1 VPSKAP
7 PTAAP
12 SATEPVPERSAPAP
26 RGAAKSAAAKPA
38 PPASAAAPATEEAR
52 RERARAEVK
61 KLVAEKSRASSGRA
75 ASSAPQTYART
86 PDADVG
92 DFPDVTLNSVR
103 WHPDAERRVAE
114 VDLPQVGPLEIH
126 EGDIV
131 SGVLVVRIDPGAIE
145 LQVGS
150 AHRRV
155 TIGP

>member
-1 VPSKAP
+1 MQ
-7 PTAAP
+7 
-12 SATEPVPERSAPAP
+12 
-26 RGAAKSAAAKPA
+26 
-38 PPASAAAPATEEAR
+38 
-52 RERARAEVK
+52 RERAREEVK
-61 KLVAEKSRASSGRA
+61 KLVAEKSRAGTGRA
-75 ASSAPQTYART
+75 ASGAPQTYARM
-86 PDADVG
+86 PDADDG

-103 WHPDAERRVAE
+103 WHPDAERRVAQ